1 MSSLLPESCR
11 TLLRAGF
18 PVAAILLLAGCQKGA
33 APPPAPKPPVEVKF
47 VHPVQA
53 PVTPYEEFG
62 GRALS
67 PETVELRS
75 RVSGYLTSVNFKDGQ
90 DVKKGDV
97 LFEIEDTVYKAS
109 LAQSEATV
117 KEREADIGRLKSQ
130 LDRAKRLMASQAT
143 TDQEVE
149 RLTFEVAGAD
159 AARAAAV
166 ALRDRAKLDVAFT
179 HVVAP
184 ITGRIGRRLVDPG
197 NLVQADT
204 TPLATVVSLDPIYAY
219 FDYDERSV
227 LQMRRLVEQGRLT
240 EAPDRNQPIGLA
252 LAGETQYLQSGKI
265 NWVDNQIDMGT
276 GTLRARVEVSN
287 PKGLISPGM
296 FVRLRVPVGPEEQA
310 LMVPEEALG
319 ADQGQRYVYVI
330 NGADEIEYRRV
341 EVGLLSNG
349 MQVVESGISAGDRV
363 VVTGLQRVR
372 RNTKVKATLREPD
385 SSTAEGNAAKPD
397 TPPPGPSS
405 PAVAPPAAPP
415 SKPPETPVSNVA
427 GAPPAGSS
435 AATTGMR

>member
-1 MSSLLPESCR
+1 MGAFALFLL
-11 TLLRAGF
+11 A
-18 PVAAILLLAGCQKGA
+18 AGCQKGA
-33 APPPAPKPPVEVKF
+33 APPPPPKAPVEVKY
-47 VHPVQA
+47 VRPTEA
-53 PVTPYEEFG
+53 PVTPFEEFG

-75 RVSGYLTSVNFKDGQ
+75 RVSGYLTRVNFQDGQ

-97 LFEIEDTVYKAS
+97 LFEIEDTVYKAA
-109 LAQSEATV
+109 LAQAEATV
-117 KEREADIGRLKSQ
+117 KEREAEINRLKTQ
-130 LDRAKRLMASQAT
+130 LDRAKRLIASQAT
-143 TDQEVE
+143 TDQELE
-149 RLTFEVAGAD
+149 RLTFEAAGAEAARD
-159 AARAAAV
+159 AAI
-166 ALRDRAKLDVAFT
+166 ALRDRAKLDVGFT
-179 HVVAP
+179 RVVAP

-204 TPLATVVSLDPIYAY
+204 TPLAIVVSLNPIYAY

-227 LQMRRLVEQGRLT
+227 LRMRRLVEQGRLT
-240 EAPDRNQPIGLA
+240 EAPDRNQPVGLA
-252 LAGETQYLQSGKI
+252 LAGETEYLQSGKI

-296 FVRLRVPVGPEEQA
+296 FVRLRVPVGPEERA

-349 MQVVESGISAGDRV
+349 MQVVESGVSAGDRI
-363 VVTGLQRVR
+363 VVTGLQRIR
-372 RNTKVKATLREPD
+372 PKTKVAPKEW
-385 SSTAEGNAAKPD
+385 KPD
-397 TPPPGPSS
+397 
-405 PAVAPPAAPP
+405 APAAPATADA
-415 SKPPETPVSNVA
+415 SKPVS
-427 GAPPAGSS
+427 PAGE
-435 AATTGMR
+435 RR